1 MGAMPEVPEV
11 PEVPESSAASRRS
24 VMQPVPARVVA
35 RRRETAD
42 SVTLVLEPGEPI
54 AAIGPGQ
61 FCMLWVPGVGE
72 VAISISGRDHHEHS
86 GALVHTIKRVGAV
99 TTALC
104 AAEVGDVIG
113 VRGPFGRGWDLSV
126 AQGDDLVLV
135 AGGIGLAP
143 VRSALLAA
151 LDRRADF
158 GRVVLVVGAR
168 SPDDLVFADELHQW
182 SQCDDLDVLVT
193 VDRADSRWRGSVG
206 VVTRLLDRLPVR
218 PGHTS
223 AIVCGPEVMMRFA
236 ARVLV
241 ERGVA
246 PERVQVSLERNMR
259 CGVGLCGHC
268 QLGPL
273 FLCRQGPVQPW
284 PEAAQLLSVR
294 AL

>member
-1 MGAMPEVPEV
+1 MPEMPEM
-11 PEVPESSAASRRS
+11 PETNAASRRGA
-24 VMQPVPARVVA
+24 MQPIPARVVA

-42 SVTLVLEPGEPI
+42 AVTLVLEPDVPI
-54 AAIGPGQ
+54 ATIGPGQ

-72 VAISISGRDHHEHS
+72 VAISISGGDHREHS
-86 GALVHTIKRVGAV
+86 GGLVHTVKRVGAV

-113 VRGPFGRGWDLSV
+113 VRGPFGRGWDLS
-126 AQGDDLVLV
+126 ATHGDDLVLV

-158 GRVVLVVGAR
+158 GQVVLVVGAR
-168 SPDDLVFADELHQW
+168 SPDDLVFADELDQW
-182 SQCDDLDVLVT
+182 SHRHDLDVLVT
-193 VDRADSRWRGSVG
+193 VDRADSSWRGSVG

-218 PGHTS
+218 PDTS

-236 ARVLV
+236 ARSLV

-273 FLCRQGPVQPW
+273 FLCRQGPVKPW